1 MVWVMEKCI
10 KGPYFIFVYDVKSP
24 VDLIIYRTSE
34 NEVVFLLS
42 IIKRTKFTYRV
53 HPRDV
58 MIRLN
63 TQLTGESKPSIG

>member
-1 MVWVMEKCI
+1 MENE
-10 KGPYFIFVYDVKSP
+10 SP

-42 IIKRTKFTYRV
+42 IIKRTKLTYCV

-58 MIRLN
+58 MIKLN
-63 TQLTGESKPSIG
+63 TQLTGERKTSIG

>member
-10 KGPYFIFVYDVKSP
+10 KGPYFIFVYDVQSP

-42 IIKRTKFTYRV
+42 IIKRTKLTYRV